1 MNEPDSTALNEVI
14 YDAEIV
20 TTNIIL
26 GKEERK
32 QLEDIK
38 MDPERKIKGGHRTPL
53 ISDLSKGQTTEEKFK
68 SMEAP
73 HPLLLV
79 LPKMH
84 NNGYYRREEDLWRTL
99 GKKIKHF
106 TIAKKF
112 H

>member
-38 MDPERKIKGGHRTPL
+38 MDPERKIKGTALH
-53 ISDLSKGQTTEEKFK
+53 
-68 SMEAP
+68 
-73 HPLLLV
+73 
-79 LPKMH
+79 
-84 NNGYYRREEDLWRTL
+84 
-99 GKKIKHF
+99 
-106 TIAKKF
+106 
-112 H
+112 